1 MVDLTPIITAVL
13 TLIFSLITAFLIPYI
28 KTKVSAEQFATIK
41 LWVQVAVQAAEMLYV
56 GSGRGEEKKKYVL
69 EFLNSK
75 GFTLNA
81 EEIENLIESAV
92 LELKQSQVK

>member
-13 TLIFSLITAFLIPYI
+13 TLIFSLITTFLIPYI

-56 GSGRGEEKKKYVL
+56 GSGRGEEKKKYVI